1 MPSAR
6 ARTGAYRRMAILVHR
21 FFPIVRLRDACTRNE
36 RALLIAMN
44 PTRDRGEADQR
55 RWVARLSDPLAQAC
69 GPPRSTYGNRPR
81 QTHDHSCQTRDREGA
96 VEPRWTST
104 ATRTSGNPVC
114 GAGGCTIVLMSHIGE
129 RDGDLGVGDPVR

>member
-1 MPSAR
+1 
-6 ARTGAYRRMAILVHR
+6 MAILVHR
-21 FFPIVRLRDACTRNE
+21 FFPMVRLRDACARNE

-44 PTRDRGEADQR
+44 PTR
-55 RWVARLSDPLAQAC
+55 
-69 GPPRSTYGNRPR
+69 
-81 QTHDHSCQTRDREGA
+81 REGA

-104 ATRTSGNPVC
+104 ATRTSGNPAC